1 MSQQENIV
9 QSSLDTEFG
18 DKNLFIKYKKPDI
31 CTFKKKKNNHHP
43 NPVYQSTFSLNLV
56 FKYIYF

>member
-31 CTFKKKKNNHHP
+31 CTFKKKKQP
-43 NPVYQSTFSLNLV
+43 PP
-56 FKYIYF
+56 